1 MTIRELIKKTEAELS
16 EVAIPNF
23 ISDIKAL
30 VAFSLQTSLAQLY
43 AMQED
48 EVNFNLEQYWALISE
63 YKNGK
68 PLQQITNR
76 QYFYG
81 NEFYVDSNVLIPRYE
96 TEELVDY
103 INVIIDDRKTK
114 KPGPLTLIDIGTGSG
129 AIAISIGLENP
140 DLKIYA
146 SDISEPALRVTQKN
160 LTKLECQNVEL
171 LQGNMLE
178 PFIKEKIKADILVC
192 NPPYIPKQQKISARV
207 KDYEP
212 HVALFGGEDGLF
224 FYHEIFKN
232 WEKVMKEDGI
242 LCFEHGYDQKR
253 QLEKLVR
260 DYFPK
265 KKYKFTKDVNKK
277 WRMLFIYLL

>member
-48 EVNFNLEQYWALISE
+48 EVNFNLEQYWELIRE

-146 SDISEPALRVTQKN
+146 SDISEPALKVTEKN
-160 LTKLECQNVEL
+160 LTQLDCQNVEL

-178 PFIKEKIKADILVC
+178 PFIKQKIKADILVC

-253 QLEKLVR
+253 QLEKLAR
-260 DYFPK
+260 HYFPK